1 MTDIWTFLTMTVLLT
16 LAPGPD
22 DVLVVRTS
30 LDGGVRRGLA
40 AVGGVAV
47 GSLAWGLAAALGLA
61 TVVARSDLVY
71 DGVRLAGAAYLVLLG
86 AGQLLDEV
94 RRRARPH
101 AVAAAEP
108 VQVPIGT
115 GRAFSAGLVSDVL
128 NPKIGLFYL
137 AVVPQFVP
145 AGESALQ
152 YAVLLCAIDVAVA
165 VSWLAAL
172 AWLAHAAVG
181 WLRRPSVVRW
191 SPRVLS
197 VVLVGLGASTA
208 AGL

>member
-1 MTDIWTFLTMTVLLT
+1 VTDIWTFLTLTVLLT
-16 LAPGPD
+16 LSPGPD
-22 DVLVVRTS
+22 DVLVLRTS

-71 DGVRLAGAAYLVLLG
+71 DGLRLVGACYLVLLG
-86 AGQLLDEV
+86 AGQLRAEV
-94 RRRARPH
+94 RRRPR
-101 AVAAAEP
+101 AVVAVGP
-108 VQVPIGT
+108 VQAPGGS
-115 GRAFSAGLVSDVL
+115 GRAFSAGLLSDVL

-145 AGESALQ
+145 AGDSALQ

-165 VSWLAAL
+165 VTWLAAL
-172 AWLAHAAVG
+172 AWLAHVAVG
-181 WLRRPSVVRW
+181 RLRRPSVVRW

-197 VVLVGLGASTA
+197 VVLVGLGVSTA
-208 AGL
+208 VGF